1 MSVCVCVCARAR
13 ARVCARARAVCVRV
27 ECVCVR
33 RARVRKRAR
42 PISISHRQAG
52 ITGAPAAAARRVC
65 TVVELAIR
73 TAAYSGRLRRS
84 YRALLRG
91 LPALPPL
98 ERSTAHPGLPVSD
111 PASSGGDSGEADGRT
126 GEGRSRYDK
135 LKRGGDT
142 RLRR

>member
-1 MSVCVCVCARAR
+1 MCVCARAR
-13 ARVCARARAVCVRV
+13 CVRARGVCV
-27 ECVCVR
+27 CVCVR

-111 PASSGGDSGEADGRT
+111 PASSGGDSGREADGRT